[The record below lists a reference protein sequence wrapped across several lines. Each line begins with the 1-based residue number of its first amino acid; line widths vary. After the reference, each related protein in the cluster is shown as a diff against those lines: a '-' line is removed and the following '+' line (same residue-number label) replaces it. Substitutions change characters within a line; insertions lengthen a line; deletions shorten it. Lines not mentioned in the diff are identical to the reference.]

1 MLAIDERMTEIIQLD
16 HDILLFVNSLHCT
29 FFDYFMKACSDK
41 LVWTPFYVALFVLF
55 LRTFGW
61 RKACYALLAIALT
74 ILLTD
79 QLTASLI
86 RPVVARLRPA
96 NLDNPLSAMVHV
108 VDGYRGG
115 AYGFPSSHAANTAG
129 LTFFVIQVFRKR
141 AMLWLMVGWMLLVCY
156 SRMYLGVH
164 FLGDILVGIII
175 GAVIGTLMAR
185 VFLAISSKLLLPADE
200 IENGQAD
207 VQKESQNRLVQGAAA
222 RDDHSEIAT
231 DSIPHFF
238 VDKSI
243 EYPMEWF
250 ESPIWVFDLCNSN
263 GLLDQETLDA
273 FGAV

>member
-1 MLAIDERMTEIIQLD
+1 MTEIIQLD

-79 QLTASLI
+79 QLSASLI

-185 VFLAISSKLLLPADE
+185 IFLAISSELLLPADE

-207 VQKESQNRLVQGAAA
+207 VAGPARVMSLLATPFSWVVAAFLLTILALLLYAWVRLSQGA
-222 RDDHSEIAT
+222 
-231 DSIPHFF
+231 
-238 VDKSI
+238 
-243 EYPMEWF
+243 
-250 ESPIWVFDLCNSN
+250 
-263 GLLDQETLDA
+263 
-273 FGAV
+273 

>member
-1 MLAIDERMTEIIQLD
+1 ML
-16 HDILLFVNSLHCT
+16 S
-29 FFDYFMKACSDK
+29 
-41 LVWTPFYVALFVLF
+41 
-55 LRTFGW
+55 
-61 RKACYALLAIALT
+61 
-74 ILLTD
+74 
-79 QLTASLI
+79 ASLI

-185 VFLAISSKLLLPADE
+185 VFLATSSKFLVTGNE

-207 VQKESQNRLVQGAAA
+207 VAGPARVMSLLATPFSWVVAAFLLTILALLLYAWVRLSQGA
-222 RDDHSEIAT
+222 
-231 DSIPHFF
+231 
-238 VDKSI
+238 
-243 EYPMEWF
+243 
-250 ESPIWVFDLCNSN
+250 
-263 GLLDQETLDA
+263 
-273 FGAV
+273 